1 MKKLKQIIIIL
12 GIITGFS
19 MVAMPTVGAVDI
31 YQGCTGTETNALC
44 GSKGDDANKF
54 IKTLVD
60 TLLFIL
66 GAISVLVIIIAGIM
80 YATSGGEAA
89 NIKRAKDMLMYAIIG
104 LVVAL
109 LAYAIVNFVLTQIG
123 K

>member
-1 MKKLKQIIIIL
+1 MKKFKQILIVM
-12 GIITGFS
+12 GIVTGFG
-19 MVAMPTVGAVDI
+19 MVAMPTVSAVDVF
-31 YQGCTGTETNALC
+31 GPCVGVSDSAVC
-44 GSKGDDANKF
+44 GAKGDDANKF

-66 GAISVLVIIIAGIM
+66 GAVSVLVIIVSGIL
-80 YATSGGEAA
+80 YATSGGDAA
-89 NIKRAKDMLMYAIIG
+89 NIKRAKDMLMYAIVG